1 MSVALPS
8 LDTAGWVTD
17 VGEKAERLL
26 AYFLTSDHSQSNA
39 FVGLVQSLPY
49 IIQSYIG
56 NFLFLRGEIERSL
69 NALYRDYF
77 DGCSITVTI
86 EPIVQNGVE
95 SESEYS
101 ITLAVTV
108 TEAGRNHSLGRIL
121 SVNNKV
127 INRVSPLN

>member
-1 MSVALPS
+1 MVMAVPS
-8 LDTAGWVTD
+8 LDTAGWVED

-26 AYFLTSDHSQSNA
+26 AYFLTSDYSQSNTHA
-39 FVGLVQSLPY
+39 GLIQSLPY

-56 NFLFLRGEIERSL
+56 NFLFLRGEIDRAL
-69 NALYRDYF
+69 NTLYSAWF

-86 EPIVQNGVE
+86 DPVIVGGVE

-101 ITLAVTV
+101 IKLDVTV
-108 TEAGRNHSLGRIL
+108 MEDGVRHSLGRLL

-127 INRVSPLN
+127 INQITSL